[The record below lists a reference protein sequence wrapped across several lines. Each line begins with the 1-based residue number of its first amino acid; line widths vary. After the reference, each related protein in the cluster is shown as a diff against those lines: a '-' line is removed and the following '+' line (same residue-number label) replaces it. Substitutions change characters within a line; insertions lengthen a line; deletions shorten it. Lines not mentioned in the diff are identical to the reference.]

1 MKTLK
6 RKKLVALSF
15 IIIML
20 AVFIMQVSAAW
31 DEVWLGDIGSGD
43 LYCSGPWYYSTT
55 SSTFA
60 WDPGDEDYD
69 FIGAFIDSMNIIL
82 YSTHHMAIFYLA
94 RSMPII
100 VFLKTGGIQML
111 LKEHTVYRG
120 EIFTS
125 VSLLISIITKKTSIA
140 A

>member
-69 FIGAFIDSMNIIL
+69 FIGAFIDFYEYNPVFNASYGDIL
-82 YSTHHMAIFYLA
+82 FGPQYAY
-94 RSMPII
+94 
-100 VFLKTGGIQML
+100 
-111 LKEHTVYRG
+111 Y
-120 EIFTS
+120 S
-125 VSLLISIITKKTSIA
+125 VSENGWNPDVVEGTHCLQRGDIYECEFTYIYYN
-140 A
+140 